1 MADIATQDSTLVF
14 EFMFVDGDT
23 RTQKF
28 KNPKA
33 TIQADTIA
41 ELNAFIQANN
51 LIVGDKGGATFGKIA
66 KVTKRNEVITK
77 LDIG

>member
-1 MADIATQDSTLVF
+1 MPDITTQDSTLVF

-33 TIQADTIA
+33 NITEQQIS
-41 ELNAFIQANN
+41 ELNAYIQANN
-51 LIVGDKGGATFGKIA
+51 LIIGDKGGATFGKIA
-66 KVTKRNEVITK
+66 RVIKRNESITK
-77 LDIG
+77 LDIN

>member
-1 MADIATQDSTLVF
+1 MADITTQDSTLVF

-23 RTQKF
+23 RTQKL

-33 TIQADTIA
+33 SITEEEIA

-51 LIVGDKGGATFGKIA
+51 LVVGDKGGATFGKIA
-66 KVTKRNEVITK
+66 RVVKRDETVTK
-77 LDIG
+77 LDIN